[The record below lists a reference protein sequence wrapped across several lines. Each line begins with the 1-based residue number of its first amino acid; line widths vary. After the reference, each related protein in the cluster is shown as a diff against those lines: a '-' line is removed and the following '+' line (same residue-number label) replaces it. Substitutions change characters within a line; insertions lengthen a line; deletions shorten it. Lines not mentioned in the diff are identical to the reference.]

1 MSSGSS
7 PHLATLAPAAISLED
22 SRAFCAKL
30 TAAQARN
37 FYYGMMLTPQPRR
50 AAMYAIYAWMRAVDD
65 LADAPSAECDD
76 DLKRRHLE
84 AFRRQTHRLVQEGHA
99 AFTSAAQS
107 PEPAAFAP
115 MWPAVAHAFREHRIP
130 LSYLD
135 AMIQGQLLDQ
145 SQTRYASFNQLYEYC
160 YKVASVVG
168 LTCIEVWGYEGGDT
182 TRKLAEERGIAL
194 QLTNI
199 LRDLVEDAQ
208 RDRVYLPADELARF
222 HFDSE
227 SFKRY
232 ILTPDPAKDRDF
244 DALMAMQIQRARDFY
259 NRTASLESHL
269 TKSCRPTCWAMMKIY
284 ESLLCKIER
293 QPRVVLTRRVKLNKF
308 QKLWIAARAT
318 LRRGLRG

>member
-7 PHLATLAPAAISLED
+7 PHLATLTHPTIPLED
-22 SRAFCAKL
+22 SKLFCAKL

-65 LADAPSAECDD
+65 LADAPASEWDD
-76 DLKRRHLE
+76 DVKRRHLE
-84 AFRRQTHRLVQEGHA
+84 AFRRQTHAIVQHDGGWDSSPDA
-99 AFTSAAQS
+99 A
-107 PEPAAFAP
+107 PEPVSFAP
-115 MWPAVAHAFREHRIP
+115 MWPAVAAAFCDHHIP
-130 LSYLD
+130 IAYLD

-145 SQTRYASFNQLYEYC
+145 EQTRYDSFAQLYEYC

-168 LTCIEVWGYEGGDT
+168 LTCIEVWGYEGGEA

-208 RDRVYLPADELARF
+208 RDRVYLPAEELARF
-222 HFDSE
+222 RFDSE

-232 ILTPDPAKDRDF
+232 LLKPTADRDGDF
-244 DALMAMQIQRARDFY
+244 NALMAMQIARARSYYD
-259 NRTASLESHL
+259 RTAALESHL
-269 TKSCRPTCWAMMKIY
+269 TKCCRPTCWAMMKIY
-284 ESLLCKIER
+284 EQLLCKMEK

-308 QKLWIAARAT
+308 QKLWIAARAM